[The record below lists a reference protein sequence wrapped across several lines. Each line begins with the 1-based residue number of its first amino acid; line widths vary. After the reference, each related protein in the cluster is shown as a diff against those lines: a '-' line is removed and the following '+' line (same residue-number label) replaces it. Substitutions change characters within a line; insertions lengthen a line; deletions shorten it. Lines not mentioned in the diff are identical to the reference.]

1 MNSNVSPVQSLTMS
15 VKPTPGQGG
24 KGSVVRPADGA
35 RLAALASLLLGAL
48 FALGCDNRPVSVGTP
63 SSSSSSP
70 HRRHLG
76 RGEWRRR
83 ACNVYDQHRCR
94 YGLGQWGTSASA
106 SGPAPTE
113 DANCGIQ
120 TSATTRQPT
129 DVLLVLDSS
138 GSMEFSIAEDCCC
151 VASCPNSTG
160 MQMCAS
166 TTSCPERWPAL
177 SSGINATITQAASGI
192 NWGLKLFPS
201 EQQQQTRGRQN
212 NTGCGVSTGADVA
225 ITSTSASA
233 VETAI
238 AAVTPDGG
246 TPTAAAITAATAYLK
261 TLTDQNS
268 RAILLAT
275 DGDPNCAAGAS
286 DSNASDVTGTTAAI
300 AAALSAGF
308 KVYVIGIGPDV
319 GNLDDFAQAG
329 GTGKYYPAGSATD
342 LASALATIGKA
353 VASCTFT
360 MAQTPPNPDNVAV
373 YIDGSLVSQD
383 ATNGWSFGAS
393 SQTVVLN
400 GTACAQITSGAAS
413 EVQVLFGCGGAPPQQ
428 IP

>member
-70 HRRHLG
+70 PLG
-76 RGEWRRR
+76 AGGSGGG
-83 ACNVYDQHRCR
+83 APATFTINTDA
-94 YGLGQWGTSASA
+94 GTASGNGGTSASA

-129 DVLLVLDSS
+129 DVLLVLDRS

-160 MQMCAS
+160 MQMCAG

-212 NTGCGVSTGADVA
+212 DTGCGVSTGADVP

-329 GTGKYYPAGSATD
+329 GTGQYYPAGSATD

-373 YIDGSLVSQD
+373 YIDGNLVSQD
-383 ATNGWSFGAS
+383 ATNGWSFGSS